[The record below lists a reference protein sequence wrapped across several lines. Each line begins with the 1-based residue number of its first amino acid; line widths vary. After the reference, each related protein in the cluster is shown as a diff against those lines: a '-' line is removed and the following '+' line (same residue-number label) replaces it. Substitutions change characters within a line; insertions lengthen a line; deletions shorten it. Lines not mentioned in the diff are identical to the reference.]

1 MKYVLYF
8 VWLDGTA
15 VLSFFPDLGT
25 DKNSIT
31 IIIENIQIFCFFFF
45 LLNSTLSWQ
54 CDANIE
60 CISDLAKFRSVHR
73 HTPVA

>member
-15 VLSFFPDLGT
+15 VLNFCPDLGT

-45 LLNSTLSWQ
+45 L
-54 CDANIE
+54 
-60 CISDLAKFRSVHR
+60 AKFYIVMA
-73 HTPVA
+73 V